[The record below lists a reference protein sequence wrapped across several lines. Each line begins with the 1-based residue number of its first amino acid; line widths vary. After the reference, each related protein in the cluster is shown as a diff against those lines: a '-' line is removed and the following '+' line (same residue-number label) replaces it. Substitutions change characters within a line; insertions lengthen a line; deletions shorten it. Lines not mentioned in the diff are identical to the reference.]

1 MIRVGIVEDQILVRD
16 ALAKL
21 LNYSEDIEVV
31 FTAENGEI
39 ALKEINNSVIDV
51 LLLDIQM
58 PVMNGVSVIKELNRI
73 KSKLKVLIL
82 TTFEDE
88 EYISEAMANG
98 AKGYLLKESGLD
110 EIEKSINQIYLGG
123 VYMDPKV
130 AGIYV
135 NYVNQKEKPKFEI
148 ENNLIPLS
156 DRELDVVNAVA
167 EGLNNKEIAEK
178 LFLSEGTVK
187 NHITHALNKLNL
199 RDRTQLAIYAIKRGL

>member
-88 EYISEAMANG
+88 EYISEAMSNG

-167 EGLNNKEIAEK
+167 EGLNNKEIAKK

>member
-167 EGLNNKEIAEK
+167 EGLNNKEIANK

>member
-1 MIRVGIVEDQILVRD
+1 MIRVGIAEDQVLVRD

-167 EGLNNKEIAEK
+167 EGLNNKEIANK

>member
-1 MIRVGIVEDQILVRD
+1 MIRVGIVEDQVLVRD

-21 LNYSEDIEVV
+21 LNYSEDIKVV

-88 EYISEAMANG
+88 EYISEAMSNG

-167 EGLNNKEIAEK
+167 EGLNNKEIAKK

>member
-88 EYISEAMANG
+88 EYISEAMSNG

>member
-1 MIRVGIVEDQILVRD
+1 MIRVGIVEDQVLVRD

-21 LNYSEDIEVV
+21 LNYSEDIKVV

-167 EGLNNKEIAEK
+167 EGLNNKEIANK

>member
-1 MIRVGIVEDQILVRD
+1 MIRVGIVEDQVLVRD

-21 LNYSEDIEVV
+21 LNYSEDIKVV

-167 EGLNNKEIAEK
+167 EGLNNKEIAKK

>member
-21 LNYSEDIEVV
+21 LNYSEDIKVV

-167 EGLNNKEIAEK
+167 EGLNNKEIANK

>member
-110 EIEKSINQIYLGG
+110 EIEKSVNQIYLGG

-167 EGLNNKEIAEK
+167 EGLNNKEIAKK